1 MTQNT
6 QNLVALVTGANRG
19 LGLETARQLARGGV
33 TVIMGG
39 RDEAAIA
46 AAAATLADEG
56 LPVEPLI
63 LDVVNPAHHRAAAEI
78 IQARHGRLDILV
90 NNAGI
95 ITGEHFMENSATT
108 VSTDALRQTYEVN
121 LFAPIALTQTLL
133 PLLKAAPA
141 ARIVN
146 VSSILGSLTIQSDSS
161 SPFFGAKA
169 AAYNSS
175 KAALNMYTVHLAH
188 ALKDTAIKV
197 NAAHPGW
204 VKTDM
209 GTEAAPMEVVDGART
224 SVELALIGEEGPT
237 GRYIHLGDELP
248 W

>member
-1 MTQNT
+1 MTQNN

-19 LGLETARQLARGGV
+19 LGLETARQLAQSGV

-39 RDEAAIA
+39 RNEAAIA

-56 LPVEPLI
+56 LPVESLI

-78 IQARHGRLDILV
+78 IEARHGRLDILV
-90 NNAGI
+90 NNAGV

-108 VSTDALRQTYEVN
+108 ISTDALRQTYEVN
-121 LFAPIALTQTLL
+121 LFAPIALTQALL

-146 VSSILGSLTIQSDSS
+146 VSSILGSLTTQADAS
-161 SPFFGAKA
+161 SPFFGAKPT
-169 AAYNSS
+169 AYNSS

-188 ALKDTAIKV
+188 ALKDTPIKV

-209 GTEAAPMEVVDGART
+209 GSEAAPMEIVDGART